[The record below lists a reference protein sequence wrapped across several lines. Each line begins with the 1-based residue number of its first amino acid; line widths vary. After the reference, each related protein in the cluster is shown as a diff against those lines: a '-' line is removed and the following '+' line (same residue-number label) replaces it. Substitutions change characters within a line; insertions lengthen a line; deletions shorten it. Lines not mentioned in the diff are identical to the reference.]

1 MARVLAKTSRA
12 RAVRARSEAMGDT
25 MQGAVVMTLRGDVDT
40 QMLLFQVV
48 LREANHLRYFHDLF
62 IKLVNGKL
70 LPSWRL

>member
-1 MARVLAKTSRA
+1 
-12 RAVRARSEAMGDT
+12 MGDT